1 MASLSDAARL
11 DAARQ
16 RPEMQP
22 VTAGLTLAVD
32 PGLATPFLIRD
43 GAIVI
48 AGRDRGAEAPLAL
61 TLRLAAETAGW
72 LGRLPPADR
81 ITAALLGARAAA
93 IAHGMMSEAER
104 AACCGILPPG
114 LLDMLG
120 GDQPPAA
127 SPALATLTG
136 QLLACQGESGAI
148 EDADLAAALA
158 SAAFGQGWRVAAPTE
173 SLLTTGGDERLRLVP
188 ETGLN
193 RYGCSP
199 RPRPGAFTFAS
210 TTATSISDGAFAHVE
225 ALRRRLGAAAA
236 AGRLEEDYGDA
247 MATVRGAILGQCA
260 PPLPHDNGPHING
273 TEAILTPSGT
283 DGEFYALNLAL
294 AADDRPLTNIVIAP
308 QETASNV
315 MAAAAGRHYNPT
327 TAMGRHV
334 AVGEPVDAAATA
346 RTTLVTL
353 AVRAEN
359 GDLLPSSV
367 IDAAAVQAVEAAIAA
382 GRRVLLHLLDTSKTG
397 LIAPGIAATRALT
410 RRFPGSID
418 VVVDAS
424 QLRLSQRSVARY
436 LGLGF
441 MVIVTGSKFFT
452 GPPFSGALLVPAAI
466 GERVGPGRPPLPQGY
481 DAYSE
486 RHCWPRSWGDYGP
499 PRGGEPNLGLLMRW
513 WAALW
518 EMAAFHAVPDA
529 EARSILTTFLDAV
542 RPVIAGSPVL
552 RLLPCPPPDRV
563 ALERDDNRLE
573 RSGFSLLSES
583 PSTLLMRD
591 GVTPGWDA
599 LPTILTFALV
609 PDPAA
614 GPLDMATTHRIYG
627 WLNRD
632 VAALLP
638 ATAGDE
644 ERRLAQLCAHIGQP
658 VLVGSDGLCGLR
670 LSAGARLVS
679 GALTAG
685 VPVATFLDAEIT
697 EAKLILAKLELLLRH
712 LAHLCQTAP

>member
-1 MASLSDAARL
+1 MASLSDAACL

-22 VTAGLTLAVD
+22 VTAGLTLAAD

-48 AGRDRGAEAPLAL
+48 GGGDRGAEAPLAL

-72 LGRLPPADR
+72 LGRLVPPLPPADR
-81 ITAALLGARAAA
+81 IAAALLAARAAA
-93 IAHGMMSEAER
+93 IAHGMMSEAEH

-114 LLDMLG
+114 LLHMLG

-127 SPALATLTG
+127 SPALATLAG
-136 QLLACQGESGAI
+136 QLLACQGETAAI

-158 SAAFGQGWRVAAPTE
+158 SAAFRQGWRVAAPTE

-225 ALRRRLGAAAA
+225 MLRRRLAAAAA

-247 MATVRGAILGQCA
+247 MATVRGAILAQCA
-260 PPLPHDNGPHING
+260 PSLPHDNG

-359 GDLLPSSV
+359 GDLLPSSA

-424 QLRLSQRSVARY
+424 QLRLSHRSVARY
-436 LGLGF
+436 LALGF

-452 GPPFSGALLVPAAI
+452 GPPFSGALLVPAVI
-466 GERVGPGRPPLPQGY
+466 GTRIGPGRPPLPQGY

-499 PRGGEPNLGLLMRW
+499 PRGGEANLGLLMRW

-518 EMAAFHAVPDA
+518 EMAAFHAVPEA
-529 EARSILTTFLDAV
+529 EARSILSTFLDAV

-552 RLLPCPPPDRV
+552 RLLPCPPPDRA
-563 ALERDDNRLE
+563 ALEDDDNRLE
-573 RSGFSLLSES
+573 PSGFT
-583 PSTLLMRD
+583 PS
-591 GVTPGWDA
+591 WDA

-609 PDPAA
+609 PDPALA
-614 GPLDMATTHRIYG
+614 PLDMTTTHRVYG

-632 VAALLP
+632 VATLLP

-685 VPVATFLDAEIT
+685 VPVAAFLDAEIT
-697 EAKLILAKLELLLRH
+697 EAKLILAKLEMLLRH
-712 LAHLCQTAP
+712 LAHLCRTAP